1 MVAKS
6 QTRLSNFHLSLTSP
20 TRGCLNFL
28 PSAGSQQTFGDM
40 GVPIREDL
48 GLWEPL
54 RSCLVCARN
63 QEGPKALRVTPS
75 PGLTAAAGGQTQP
88 GSHRATSHSH
98 VLHGV
103 ACAAPKGGLAA
114 ILLCHSPVA
123 LQASVVQQKNGYKDG
138 THIISVYYGDPMR
151 QCM

>member
-1 MVAKS
+1 MGDLSSISGLERLPGEWNSYPLQYSDLENSRDCIVHGVAKS
-6 QTRLSNFHLSLTSP
+6 QTQLSNFHLSFTSP

-54 RSCLVCARN
+54 CSCLVCARN

-75 PGLTAAAGGQTQP
+75 PGLTAAVGGQTQP
-88 GSHRATSHSH
+88 GSHGGTSHSR
-98 VLHGV
+98 VP
-103 ACAAPKGGLAA
+103 AWGGL
-114 ILLCHSPVA
+114 CS
-123 LQASVVQQKNGYKDG
+123 
-138 THIISVYYGDPMR
+138 T
-151 QCM
+151 